1 MIWLGFA
8 GCALAIALVLLWMQW
23 MQLRYE
29 TRAVERWKR
38 MRLR

>member
-1 MIWLGFA
+1 MIWLGIA
-8 GCALAIALVLLWMQW
+8 GCALAIALIFLWMQW

-29 TRAVERWKR
+29 TAVERWKR